1 MGNLSVH
8 VNGSKS
14 PDAGMHLKHMLNF
27 KARLKS
33 HQRPLDVSVRLC

>member
-8 VNGSKS
+8 VNGSQS
-14 PDAGMHLKHMLNF
+14 PDSGMHLKHMLNF

-33 HQRPLDVSVRLC
+33 H